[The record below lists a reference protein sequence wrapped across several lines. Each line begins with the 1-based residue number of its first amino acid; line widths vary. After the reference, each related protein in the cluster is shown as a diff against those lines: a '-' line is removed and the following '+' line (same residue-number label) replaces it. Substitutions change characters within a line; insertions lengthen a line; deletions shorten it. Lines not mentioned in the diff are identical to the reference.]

1 MKVGEEHGPS
11 SPSFLLFFAGIKNYF
26 KLETNR
32 LDLLH
37 IYGLKVDESSVRNAD
52 GPSLSP
58 PPQGLKYVAGVVA
71 FYLRSNFG

>member
-1 MKVGEEHGPS
+1 MVP
-11 SPSFLLFFAGIKNYF
+11 PPPLSFFVFCWIKKLF

-71 FYLRSNFG
+71 FYSRSNFG

>member
-11 SPSFLLFFAGIKNYF
+11 SPSFLLCFFKDQKNF
-26 KLETNR
+26 KLENNR
-32 LDLLH
+32 YVLLH